1 MGCSPP
7 GSSVHG
13 TFQARIVEWV
23 VIFFSRVSS
32 WPRDWNC
39 ISCTGRWILYHSAIR
54 VILTLFITAKRWK
67 RLKCPPTDENG
78 WRCGMYAY
86 NGILLNHRK
95 NEILLSA
102 TTWMNLKSIML
113 GEISHK
119 EQEIFYVITYTWN
132 LKNKRQ
138 NIIEQKQTHK
148 YWELAACSVE
158 GGSGGEI

>member
-1 MGCSPP
+1 
-7 GSSVHG
+7 
-13 TFQARIVEWV
+13 
-23 VIFFSRVSS
+23 
-32 WPRDWNC
+32 
-39 ISCTGRWILYHSAIR
+39 
-54 VILTLFITAKRWK
+54 
-67 RLKCPPTDENG
+67 
-78 WRCGMYAY
+78 MYAY

-148 YWELAACSVE
+148 Y
-158 GGSGGEI
+158 